1 MLWFTRRSLISKSDQ
16 SPVYI
21 FEYPD
26 KGGTVYRRKFGEID
40 RELYRVSDEV
50 SEKLAEMRED
60 KLWEEIRKA
69 AKSNKV
75 LQDALERVILIHQL
89 SKDHGTK

>member
-1 MLWFTRRSLISKSDQ
+1 MLWFTRRNLISKSDQ

-21 FEYPD
+21 FESPD

-50 SEKLAEMRED
+50 SEQLSAIKED

-69 AKSNKV
+69 AKTNKA
-75 LQDALERVILIHQL
+75 LQSALERVIILYHL
-89 SKDHGTK
+89 SKEHGPK

>member
-1 MLWFTRRSLISKSDQ
+1 MSSLKPSNT
-16 SPVYI
+16 YI
-21 FEYPD
+21 YESPD
-26 KGGTVYRRKFGEID
+26 KGGTIYRRKFGEID

-50 SEKLAEMRED
+50 SDKLAKIKED
-60 KLWEEIRKA
+60 KLWEEIRRA

-75 LQDALERVILIHQL
+75 LQDVLERAILVYQL

>member
-16 SPVYI
+16 SPIYI
-21 FEYPD
+21 FESPD
-26 KGGTVYRRKFGEID
+26 KGGTVYRRKVGEIN

-50 SEKLAEMRED
+50 AEQLAEIRED
-60 KLWEEIRKA
+60 NLWGEIRRA
-69 AKSNKV
+69 AKSNKI

-89 SKDHGTK
+89 SKEHGPK

>member
-1 MLWFTRRSLISKSDQ
+1 MAAETYIYE
-16 SPVYI
+16 SP
-21 FEYPD
+21 D
-26 KGGTVYRRKFGEID
+26 NGGTIYRRKFGEVD

-50 SEKLAEMRED
+50 SEKLARIRED
-60 KLWEEIRKA
+60 TLWNEIRRA

>member
-1 MLWFTRRSLISKSDQ
+1 MLWFTRRSLITKSDQ

-21 FEYPD
+21 FESPD

-50 SEKLAEMRED
+50 SEKLAEIRED
-60 KLWEEIRKA
+60 KLWGNIRRA
-69 AKSNKV
+69 AKTNSA
-75 LQDALERVILIHQL
+75 LQEALERAIIIYHL
-89 SKDHGTK
+89 SKDNGTK

>member
-1 MLWFTRRSLISKSDQ
+1 MGLLKPETT
-16 SPVYI
+16 YI
-21 FEYPD
+21 YESPD
-26 KGGTVYRRKFGEID
+26 KGGTIYRRKFGEID

-50 SEKLAEMRED
+50 SEKLAEIRED

-69 AKSNKV
+69 AKLNKV

>member
-1 MLWFTRRSLISKSDQ
+1 MANQK
-16 SPVYI
+16 YI
-21 FEYPD
+21 YESPD
-26 KGGTVYRRKFGEID
+26 KGGTIYRRKLGETD
-40 RELYRVSDEV
+40 RELYHVSTEVSD
-50 SEKLAEMRED
+50 KLAEIRED
-60 KLWEEIRKA
+60 KLWGEIRRA

>member
-1 MLWFTRRSLISKSDQ
+1 MSDQ
-16 SPVYI
+16 KYVY
-21 FEYPD
+21 ESPD
-26 KGGTVYRRKFGEID
+26 KGGTIYRRKFGEID
-40 RELYRVSDEV
+40 REQYRVSDEV
-50 SEKLAEMRED
+50 SEQLAEIRED
-60 KLWEEIRKA
+60 NLWGEIRRA

>member
-1 MLWFTRRSLISKSDQ
+1 MSSLKPD
-16 SPVYI
+16 PTYI
-21 FEYPD
+21 YESPD
-26 KGGTVYRRKFGEID
+26 KGGTIYRRKFGETK

-50 SEKLAEMRED
+50 SDKLAEIRED
-60 KLWEEIRKA
+60 KLWGEIRRA

>member
-1 MLWFTRRSLISKSDQ
+1 MADQ
-16 SPVYI
+16 KYI
-21 FEYPD
+21 YESPD
-26 KGGTVYRRKFGEID
+26 KGGTIYRRKFGKID

-50 SEKLAEMRED
+50 SEQLAEIRED
-60 KLWEEIRKA
+60 ELWGEIRRA

-75 LQDALERVILIHQL
+75 LQDALERAILIHQL

>member
-1 MLWFTRRSLISKSDQ
+1 MDNNK
-16 SPVYI
+16 YI
-21 FEYPD
+21 YESPD
-26 KGGTVYRRKFGEID
+26 KGGTIYRRKFGEID

-50 SEKLAEMRED
+50 SDKLAEIKED
-60 KLWEEIRKA
+60 KLWKEIRRA

-75 LQDALERVILIHQL
+75 LQDVLERAILVYQL

>member
-1 MLWFTRRSLISKSDQ
+1 
-16 SPVYI
+16 
-21 FEYPD
+21 
-26 KGGTVYRRKFGEID
+26 
-40 RELYRVSDEV
+40 
-50 SEKLAEMRED
+50 MRED

>member
-1 MLWFTRRSLISKSDQ
+1 MSDQ
-16 SPVYI
+16 KYIYESP
-21 FEYPD
+21 D
-26 KGGTVYRRKFGEID
+26 RGGTIYRRKFGEID

-50 SEKLAEMRED
+50 SEKLAEIRED
-60 KLWEEIRKA
+60 ELWGEIRRA

-89 SKDHGTK
+89 SKDHGTEQARRSF

>member
-1 MLWFTRRSLISKSDQ
+1 MSDQ
-16 SPVYI
+16 KYIYESP
-21 FEYPD
+21 D
-26 KGGTVYRRKFGEID
+26 RGGTIYRRKFGEID

-50 SEKLAEMRED
+50 SKKLDEIRED
-60 KLWEEIRKA
+60 KLWGEIRRA
-69 AKSNKV
+69 AESNKV

>member
-1 MLWFTRRSLISKSDQ
+1 MRSIT
-16 SPVYI
+16 PETIYI
-21 FEYPD
+21 YESPD

-50 SEKLAEMRED
+50 SEQLAEIRED
-60 KLWEEIRKA
+60 KLWDEIRRA